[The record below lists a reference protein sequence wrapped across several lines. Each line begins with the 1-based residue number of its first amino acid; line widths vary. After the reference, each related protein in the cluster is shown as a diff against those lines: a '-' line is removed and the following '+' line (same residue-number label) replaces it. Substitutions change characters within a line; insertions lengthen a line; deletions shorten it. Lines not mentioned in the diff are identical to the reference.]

1 MPIVRVALNVPV
13 DTLFDYYA
21 EHADQEN
28 IGLRVSVPFGKRR
41 LAGIIMEVVANTE
54 VPPEKLKTI
63 QGVFTDNPPLPKEL
77 LNLFAFCSQ
86 YYHHPIGM
94 VIMNGLPAALR
105 TTKPIKPKKDRSATW
120 NNTQLRLT
128 DAGKRIALSSI
139 PKRQRI
145 ARNLLVR
152 FQQVES
158 IPGEAFKEDSSRIK
172 QLIQQWLGLG
182 WISTDSSPHSAQDN
196 TVTDSNIPTLTVEQD
211 HAVNTILSAQ
221 SHFHVSL
228 LHGITGSGKTEVY
241 LRLIAA
247 MLMQDKQVLVLV
259 PEINLTPQL
268 EAIFHNRFPCT
279 NLISLHSGLND
290 TERLQGWLQAQTG
303 EANIVLGTRL
313 AIFTPLP
320 NLGLIIVDEEHDHS
334 FKQQDGLRYS
344 ARDLAIFRSKQVNIP
359 VILGSA
365 TPSLESYHSAIT
377 GRYRII
383 QLTSRAIKNAALP
396 TIQTIDT
403 RIHKTFNG
411 LSQPL
416 LQALRTNLSE
426 QQQSIIFIN
435 RRGYAPTLLCK
446 SCTWTAVCVR
456 CSSRLVVHLRDKD
469 LRCHYCGHQERLPIH
484 CPECG
489 NQDLTPFGQGTQ
501 RVTETLS
508 TYFPNARI
516 LRIDRDS
523 TRRKDAWRSILQKI
537 HNQEIDILVGTQILA
552 KGHDFPNLSLIGIL
566 NSDNSLYSTDF
577 RASER
582 LFAQLMQISGRAG
595 RSNNKGQVLI
605 QTEFPDHPLY
615 QALQKQ
621 NFDALAKNLLI
632 ERKIAGFPPY
642 VHQAVL
648 RAEAHRI
655 ETVIDFLSTA
665 AKLAKDYESIEL
677 FDPVP
682 AQMLRLKGME
692 RGHLLVQSASRKQL
706 QIFLLQWQRQLS
718 TVPTQKIRWVLDV
731 DPVEL

>member
-13 DTLFDYYA
+13 GTLFDYYA

-94 VIMNGLPAALR
+94 VIMNGIPAALR
-105 TTKPIKPKKDRSATW
+105 TTKPMKLQKVGSAW
-120 NNTQLRLT
+120 HNTRLRLT
-128 DAGKRIALSSI
+128 DAGKQIALSSI

-152 FQQVES
+152 FQQVDS
-158 IPGEAFKEDSSRIK
+158 IPGEVFKEDSSRIK

-182 WISTDSSPHSAQDN
+182 WISTDAPHSAQDN
-196 TVTDSNIPTLTVEQD
+196 TATDSNIPTLTVEQD

-377 GRYRII
+377 GRYRVI

-446 SCTWTAVCVR
+446 SCAWTAACVR

-706 QIFLLQWQRQLS
+706 QIFLLQWQKQLS

>member
-13 DTLFDYYA
+13 GTLFDYYA

-63 QGVFTDNPPLPKEL
+63 QSIFTDNPPLPKEL

-105 TTKPIKPKKDRSATW
+105 TTKPIKPKKDHSATW

-172 QLIQQWLGLG
+172 QLIQQWLVSG

-196 TVTDSNIPTLTVEQD
+196 AVTDSNIPTLTVEQD

-377 GRYRII
+377 GRYRVI

-446 SCTWTAVCVR
+446 SCAWTAACVR

-501 RVTETLS
+501 RVTETLN

-706 QIFLLQWQRQLS
+706 QIFLLQWQKQLS

>member
-13 DTLFDYYA
+13 GTLFDYYA

-28 IGLRVSVPFGKRR
+28 IGLRISVPFGKRR

-54 VPPEKLKTI
+54 IPPEKLKTI
-63 QGVFTDNPPLPKEL
+63 QDIFTDNPPLPKEL

-105 TTKPIKPKKDRSATW
+105 TTKPIKLQKAGSAW
-120 NNTQLRLT
+120 HNTRLRLT
-128 DAGKRIALSSI
+128 DAGKQIALSSI
-139 PKRQRI
+139 LKRQRI

-152 FQQVES
+152 FQQVDS
-158 IPGEAFKEDSSRIK
+158 IPGEVFKEDSSRIK

-182 WISTDSSPHSAQDN
+182 WISTDAPHSAQDN

-211 HAVNTILSAQ
+211 HAVNSILSAQ
-221 SHFHVSL
+221 NHFHVSL

-377 GRYRII
+377 GRYRVI
-383 QLTSRAIKNAALP
+383 QLTSRAIRNAALP

-416 LQALRTNLSE
+416 LQALRANLSE

-446 SCTWTAVCVR
+446 SCTWTAACVR

-508 TYFPNARI
+508 TYFPDARI

-615 QALQKQ
+615 QALQRQ

-655 ETVIDFLSTA
+655 ETVIAFLSTA

-706 QIFLLQWQRQLS
+706 QIFLLQWQKQLS

>member
-1 MPIVRVALNVPV
+1 
-13 DTLFDYYA
+13 
-21 EHADQEN
+21 
-28 IGLRVSVPFGKRR
+28 
-41 LAGIIMEVVANTE
+41 
-54 VPPEKLKTI
+54 
-63 QGVFTDNPPLPKEL
+63 
-77 LNLFAFCSQ
+77 
-86 YYHHPIGM
+86 
-94 VIMNGLPAALR
+94 MNGIPAALR
-105 TTKPIKPKKDRSATW
+105 TTKPMKLQKVGSAW
-120 NNTQLRLT
+120 HNTRLRLT
-128 DAGKRIALSSI
+128 DAGKQIALSSI

-152 FQQVES
+152 FQQVDS
-158 IPGEAFKEDSSRIK
+158 IPGEVFKEDSSRIK

-182 WISTDSSPHSAQDN
+182 WISTDAPHSAQDN
-196 TVTDSNIPTLTVEQD
+196 TATDSNIPTLTVEQD

-377 GRYRII
+377 GRYRVI

-446 SCTWTAVCVR
+446 SCAWTAACVR

-706 QIFLLQWQRQLS
+706 QIFLLQWQKQLS

>member
-13 DTLFDYYA
+13 DTLFDYYVEYA
-21 EHADQEN
+21 NQEN
-28 IGLRVSVPFGKRR
+28 VGLRVSVPFGKRQ

-54 VPPEKLKTI
+54 VSPEKLKKI
-63 QGVFTDNPPLPKEL
+63 QSIFTDNPPLSKEL
-77 LNLFAFCSQ
+77 LNLFAFCNQ

-105 TTKPIKPKKDRSATW
+105 TTKPIKLQKDRLATW
-120 NNTQLRLT
+120 RNTQLCLT

-145 ARNLLVR
+145 ARSLLVR
-152 FQQVES
+152 FQQADS
-158 IPGEAFKEDSSRIK
+158 IPGEVFKEGSLRIR

-182 WISTDSSPHSAQDN
+182 WISTNTPHSIQDS
-196 TVTDSNIPTLTVEQD
+196 TVIDSNIPVLTVEQD
-211 HAVNTILSAQ
+211 HAVNTILSTQ
-221 SHFHVSL
+221 NFFQVSL

-247 MLMQDKQVLVLV
+247 VLMQHKQILVLV

-303 EANIVLGTRL
+303 EAKIVLGTRL
-313 AIFTPLP
+313 SIFTPLP

-344 ARDLAIFRSKQVNIP
+344 ARDLAIFRSKELNIN
-359 VILGSA
+359 VVLGSA
-365 TPSLESYHSAIT
+365 TPSLESYYNAIT
-377 GRYRII
+377 ERYRVI

-396 TIQTIDT
+396 NIQTIDT
-403 RIHKTFNG
+403 RIYKTFNG

-426 QQQSIIFIN
+426 QQQSIVFIN

-446 SCTWTAVCVR
+446 SCTWTAACAR
-456 CSSRLVVHLRDKD
+456 CSSRLVVHLHDKD
-469 LRCHYCGHQERLPIH
+469 LRCHYCGHQECLPVH

-537 HNQEIDILVGTQILA
+537 HSQEIDILVGTQILA

-595 RSNNKGQVLI
+595 RFNDKGQVLI

-615 QALQKQ
+615 QALQRQ
-621 NFDALAKNLLI
+621 NFDALAKNLLM

-655 ETVIDFLSTA
+655 EIVIDFLNA
-665 AKLAKDYESIEL
+665 AAELAKDYESIEL

-706 QIFLLQWQRQLS
+706 QIFLLQWKKQLS
-718 TVPTQKIRWVLDV
+718 TASTQKIRWILDV

>member
-13 DTLFDYYA
+13 GTLFDYYA

-28 IGLRVSVPFGKRR
+28 IGLRISVPFGKRR

-63 QGVFTDNPPLPKEL
+63 QDIFTDNPPLPKEL
-77 LNLFAFCSQ
+77 LNLFDFCSQ

-105 TTKPIKPKKDRSATW
+105 MTKPIKLQKTGSAW
-120 NNTQLRLT
+120 HNTRLRLT
-128 DAGKRIALSSI
+128 DAGKQIALSSI

-152 FQQVES
+152 FQQVDS
-158 IPGEAFKEDSSRIK
+158 IPGEVFKEDSSRIK

-182 WISTDSSPHSAQDN
+182 WISTDAPHSAQDN

-221 SHFHVSL
+221 NHFHVSL

-268 EAIFHNRFPCT
+268 EAIFHNRFPYT

-508 TYFPNARI
+508 TYFPDARI

-615 QALQKQ
+615 QALQRQ

-706 QIFLLQWQRQLS
+706 QIFLLQWQKQLS

>member
-13 DTLFDYYA
+13 DTLFDYYV

-63 QGVFTDNPPLPKEL
+63 QGVFTDNPRLPKEL

-145 ARNLLVR
+145 AHNLLVR
-152 FQQVES
+152 FQQVDS
-158 IPGEAFKEDSSRIK
+158 IPGEAFKEGSSRIK

-182 WISTDSSPHSAQDN
+182 WISTDSSPHSAQDS
-196 TVTDSNIPTLTVEQD
+196 TVNDSNIPTLTVEQD
-211 HAVNTILSAQ
+211 HAVNTILSTQ

-446 SCTWTAVCVR
+446 SCTWTAACVR

>member
-1 MPIVRVALNVPV
+1 
-13 DTLFDYYA
+13 
-21 EHADQEN
+21 
-28 IGLRVSVPFGKRR
+28 
-41 LAGIIMEVVANTE
+41 
-54 VPPEKLKTI
+54 
-63 QGVFTDNPPLPKEL
+63 
-77 LNLFAFCSQ
+77 AFCSQ

-94 VIMNGLPAALR
+94 VIMNGIPAALR
-105 TTKPIKPKKDRSATW
+105 TTKPMKLQKVGSAW
-120 NNTQLRLT
+120 HNTRLRLT
-128 DAGKRIALSSI
+128 DAGKQIALSSI

-152 FQQVES
+152 FQQVDS
-158 IPGEAFKEDSSRIK
+158 IPGEVFKEDSSRIK

-182 WISTDSSPHSAQDN
+182 WISTDAPHSAQDN
-196 TVTDSNIPTLTVEQD
+196 TATDSNIPTLTVEQD

-377 GRYRII
+377 GRYRVI

-446 SCTWTAVCVR
+446 SCAWTAACVR

-706 QIFLLQWQRQLS
+706 QIFLLQWQKQLS